1 MCARHKNDEEAI
13 YYAAIKKPPVERS
26 DYLKAAC
33 GEDADLLAR
42 VEALLKARDVEDNF
56 LKSPVLDPKATL
68 GEPPLT
74 EGPGTVIGRYK
85 LLEKI
90 GEGGM
95 AVVYMAEQQKPLR
108 RRLALKIIK
117 LGMDTKQVIA
127 RFEAERQV
135 LAIMD
140 HPNIAKVID
149 AGATETGRPYFVME
163 LVKGVSITEY
173 CDKNKL
179 NIQERLDLFIQVC
192 SAVQHAHQK
201 GIIHRDIKP
210 TNVMVTMHDDQ
221 SVPKVIDFGI
231 SKATSQKLTEK
242 TLFTRYAQM
251 IGTPEYMSPEQ
262 AQFSGPDVD
271 TRTDIYSLG
280 VLLYELL
287 TGTTPFDS
295 EKLREA
301 GYLEIQRI
309 IREEEPPKP
318 STKLSTMGEV
328 LAEIAEH
335 HKTNPD
341 LLPRMIRGDLDWIV
355 MKTLEKDR
363 ARRYDTATELVA
375 DIERHLNHEPVK
387 AAAPS
392 ILYRL
397 HKFIRRHR
405 VSVTAGFL
413 VAAAMIVGCVL
424 ATYGLVRARLDRNRA
439 VRSEQVAEQRLVEA
453 QRQAKITEA
462 VNEFINKDLLA
473 SADPARTR
481 GRDVTIREVLDAA
494 SKKVEEKF
502 KNEPLIEAAIR
513 ETMGRIYRKLGE
525 FKSAEPHLERALQIH
540 QEELGKQHLKTLY
553 SMSNLAVLCHTQ
565 RKYKEAERQ
574 FSDALTEFRRI
585 LGDENRTTLSCTINL
600 ASVYKAMGRH
610 AEAEDLYGRALEVSR
625 RVLGEE
631 HIETLAAMNNLATLY
646 ETRARY
652 EKAEQL
658 FVKTLEVSRRVLGE
672 EHPQTLST
680 MYNLARFYQDQG
692 GHKKAEELLVKTLEV
707 SRRVLGEE
715 HPDTVQCMS
724 NLAVLLLGQGR
735 YEIAEPL
742 FVKVLD
748 IRRRVQGEE
757 YVETLQAMNNLAEL
771 YSRQKRYK
779 EAEGLFAKALEVGR
793 RVLGEEHF
801 DTLQSTN
808 GLAAVYKSQQRYKE
822 AEPLLVAALEVG
834 RRVLGDGHC
843 VTLQSMKNL
852 GDVYSSEK
860 RYKEAEPL
868 FVRSLEVRRR
878 IKGAEHPESLQA
890 MNDLASLYD
899 SQKRYKEAEPLFIKA
914 LEGRRRVL
922 GEEHPKTVEST
933 SNLGT
938 LYYSQERYEEAQPL
952 LTKTLEALRR
962 LLGGDHLNTL
972 MAMNNLA
979 LLYHKQQQ
987 YSDAEPLHLE
997 TIEVSRRT
1005 LGEEHPFTLMAVYNL
1020 GVMYG
1025 KQRRHEEAEKML
1037 TKTAEASSRLLGAEH
1052 PNTVNSVISLIEL
1065 YEFWGKPEEAKKWRA
1080 KLPPKKG
1087 NNDQ

>member
-13 YYAAIKKPPVERS
+13 YYAAIKKPPAERS

-56 LKSPVLDPKATL
+56 LKSPVLDPEATL
-68 GEPPLT
+68 SEPPLT

-95 AVVYMAEQQKPLR
+95 AVVYMAEQEKPLR
-108 RRLALKIIK
+108 RRLAVKIIK

-127 RFEAERQV
+127 RFEAERQA

-179 NIQERLDLFIQVC
+179 NIQQRLDLFIQVC

-231 SKATSQKLTEK
+231 AKATSQKLTEK

-262 AQFSGPDVD
+262 AQFSGSDVD

-318 STKLSTMGEV
+318 STKLSTMGEL

-363 ARRYDTATELVA
+363 ARRYDTASELVA

-387 AAAPS
+387 AAAPN

-413 VAAAMIVGCVL
+413 VAAAMIVGCLL

-453 QRQAKITEA
+453 ERQARITEA

-481 GRDVTIREVLDAA
+481 GRDVTIREVLDSA
-494 SKKVEEKF
+494 SKKVEDKF

-513 ETMGRIYRKLGE
+513 ETMGRVYRKLGE

-540 QEELGKQHLKTLY
+540 QDQLGKQHLKTLY
-553 SMSNLAVLCHTQ
+553 SMSNLAVLYHTQ
-565 RKYKEAERQ
+565 RKYKEAERL

-585 LGDENRTTLSCTINL
+585 LGDENQTTLSCANNL
-600 ASVYKAMGRH
+600 ASVYNRLRRYE
-610 AEAEDLYGRALEVSR
+610 EARGLYSRVLETSK

-631 HIETLAAMNNLATLY
+631 HKETLAAMNNLATLY
-646 ETRARY
+646 ERSSQY
-652 EKAEQL
+652 QKAEEL
-658 FVKTLEVSRRVLGE
+658 FAKTLEVSQRVLGD

-680 MYNLARFYQDQG
+680 MYNLAGLYRVQNDY
-692 GHKKAEELLVKTLEV
+692 KKAEQLYIKALEHSRRVLGDEHPDTLQCMNNLAVVYHCLERYPEARQLLVKTLELR
-707 SRRVLGEE
+707 RRVMGEE
-715 HPDTVQCMS
+715 H
-724 NLAVLLLGQGR
+724 R
-735 YEIAEPL
+735 
-742 FVKVLD
+742 
-748 IRRRVQGEE
+748 
-757 YVETLQAMNNLAEL
+757 ETLQSMNILAEL
-771 YSRQKRYK
+771 YSRQKRYG
-779 EAEGLFAKALEVGR
+779 EAEPLFVKALKIGR
-793 RVLGEEHF
+793 RVLGEENPI
-801 DTLQSTN
+801 TLKSMSN
-808 GLAAVYKSQQRYKE
+808 LAEVYNSQ
-822 AEPLLVAALEVG
+822 
-834 RRVLGDGHC
+834 
-843 VTLQSMKNL
+843 
-852 GDVYSSEK
+852 K
-860 RYKEAEPL
+860 RYQEAEPL
-868 FVRSLEVRRR
+868 FVRILEVRRR
-878 IKGAEHPESLQA
+878 KLGDQNPETLQA
-890 MNDLASLYD
+890 MNNLAALYY
-899 SQKRYKEAEPLFIKA
+899 SQERHEEALALFVQTVD
-914 LEGRRRVL
+914 GQRRVL
-922 GEEHPKTVEST
+922 GEEHQDTLT
-933 SNLGT
+933 S
-938 LYYSQERYEEAQPL
+938 
-952 LTKTLEALRR
+952 
-962 LLGGDHLNTL
+962 
-972 MAMNNLA
+972 MNNLA
-979 LLYHKQQQ
+979 SMYHAQQQ
-987 YSDAEPLHLE
+987 YDRAEPLYVETLE
-997 TIEVSRRT
+997 ISRRA
-1005 LGEEHPFTLMAVYNL
+1005 LGEDHQFTISVMHNL
-1020 GVMYG
+1020 GAMYG
-1025 KQRRHEEAEKML
+1025 KQRRYDEAEEL
-1037 TKTAEASSRLLGAEH
+1037 LVKTAEAGIRVLGAGH
-1052 PNTVNSVISLIEL
+1052 PNTLGTINILIEL
-1065 YEFWGKPEEAKKWRA
+1065 YELWGKPEEAKKWQA
-1080 KLPPKKG
+1080 KLPSKQGK
-1087 NNDQ
+1087 DE